1 MKTSNPLKS
10 VRDTPQW
17 LVDKMWNIINNDIQT
32 IISDTKK
39 LLEPSAGVGNLLN
52 NTYAKEFDI
61 TCIELNKDKCDVLHD
76 KGYNALHG
84 DFISKA
90 RDLDENTF
98 DVILAAPPFNGNFDL
113 IHIVNMYRLLKPG
126 GIIVTLTS
134 PYWLTNNEE
143 HQVAFRSFLDGK
155 DHSLEML
162 QDNTFI
168 EKKKTVPTAILT
180 LRKKVL
186 PGQ

>member
-52 NTYAKEFDI
+52 NTYAKVFDI
-61 TCIELNKDKCDVLHD
+61 TCIELNKDKCDALQD
-76 KGYNALHG
+76 KGYKPLHG
-84 DFISKA
+84 DFMKMS
-90 RDLDENTF
+90 LDDNTF
-98 DVILAAPPFNGNFDL
+98 DVILAAPPFNVNIDL

-155 DHSLEML
+155 DYSMEMAP
-162 QDNTFI
+162 DNTFI